1 MCINCACNKLWREVV
16 ELFLPSG
23 YTENTYG
30 WINNVVFR
38 VRKRY
43 RYHLRSAN
51 SVIHFK
57 SKPRQIC
64 KRMRILIE
72 HEHRVYLRSFEYLVN
87 ILLYDSIQSN
97 GILFITNQ
105 TLTQFNE
112 NTFAKLDYSEN
123 YCSCAFFL
131 ALFPPKSSE
140 RVVGHSPHGHSH
152 FCYCVHSKVTSNQW
166 KLHQ

>member
-1 MCINCACNKLWREVV
+1 MV

-23 YTENTYG
+23 YTKNTYG

-87 ILLYDSIQSN
+87 ILQYDSTESN

-123 YCSCAFFL
+123 YCSCAFFWLFFHPSRVNVLL
-131 ALFPPKSSE
+131 AT
-140 RVVGHSPHGHSH
+140 
-152 FCYCVHSKVTSNQW
+152 VHMVIHIFATACTQKWPVTSGNCIN
-166 KLHQ
+166 KE